1 MYMRRFTVSLL
12 SLLAVSAFA
21 QQPKVSEK
29 VDVNLVLIDATVTD
43 GRGHQILGLDK
54 SDFVVS
60 ENGKPVS
67 VDSVDYFTNRQL
79 LDAPENKAAFKVDR
93 VRDDRYFV
101 FFFDKPEDN
110 VLFDRVAQ
118 ARFAVA
124 DFIKNRL
131 KPGDMAA
138 VAGHDVRL
146 KVYSDFTDNK
156 KQLQAALDQAA
167 THTLGLAGAV
177 GTPDLPSIMR
187 NIDIKRM
194 RNHTGTVYEALET
207 LGDALKP
214 IRARK
219 ELVLFTAG
227 IVANDEEVRG
237 SIILNQSRY
246 YQPMIE
252 ALNGANVTVYP
263 TNLTLDAPVVAHQTL
278 TRLANESGG
287 EYFRLN
293 VGFETPL
300 KKVEGTTSGYYLIAY
315 YSPHPPGEHGFQ
327 KVNVALRNPEF
338 NVKSREGYA
347 FGE

>member
-1 MYMRRFTVSLL
+1 MRGFTVFLL
-12 SLLAVSAFA
+12 SLLAISAFA
-21 QQPKVSEK
+21 QQPKVSER

-67 VDSVDYFTNRQL
+67 VDSIDYFTNRQL
-79 LDAPENKAAFKVDR
+79 LDAPESKAAFKVDR

-101 FFFDKPEDN
+101 FFLDKPEDN
-110 VLFDRVAQ
+110 ILFDRVAQ

-124 DFIKNRL
+124 NFIKTRM

-156 KQLQAALDQAA
+156 QQLEAALDQAA
-167 THTLGLAGAV
+167 THALGLAGPV
-177 GTPDLPSIMR
+177 GTPDAPSIMR

-194 RNHTGTVYEALET
+194 NNHTGTVYEALET
-207 LGDALKP
+207 LGNSMRP

-227 IVANDEEVRG
+227 IVANDEDVRG
-237 SIILNQSRY
+237 GIILNQSRFY
-246 YQPMIE
+246 KPMIQS
-252 ALNGANVTVYP
+252 LNGANVTVYP
-263 TNLTLDAPVVAHQTL
+263 TNLTLDGPEIAHQTL
-278 TRLANESGG
+278 TRLANETGG

-300 KKVEGTTSGYYLIAY
+300 KKVESTTSGYYLIAY
-315 YSPHPPGEHGFQ
+315 YSPHAPGEHGFQ
-327 KVNVALRNPEF
+327 KVSVALKNPEF
-338 NVKSREGYA
+338 TVKSREGYA
-347 FGE
+347 FGD